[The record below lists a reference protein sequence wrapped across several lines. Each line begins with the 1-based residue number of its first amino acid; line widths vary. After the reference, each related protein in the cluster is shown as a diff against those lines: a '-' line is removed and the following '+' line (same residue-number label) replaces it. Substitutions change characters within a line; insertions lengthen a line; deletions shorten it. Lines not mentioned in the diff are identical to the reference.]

1 MSVLLLLI
9 PVSVC
14 LGLLGLGFCIW
25 AIRSHQYTDPE
36 GDAQRI
42 LDERFDK
49 RPSLKQDDNL
59 RDERHK

>member
-42 LDERFDK
+42 FDERFDK

>member
-25 AIRSHQYTDPE
+25 AICSHQYTDPE
-36 GDAQRI
+36 GDARRI
-42 LDERFDK
+42 LDKRFDE
-49 RPSLKQDDNL
+49 RPLSKQDDNL
-59 RDERHK
+59 RDELHK

>member
-14 LGLLGLGFCIW
+14 LGLLGLSFCIW

-42 LDERFDK
+42 LDERFDE
-49 RPSLKQDDNL
+49 RPISKQDDNL
-59 RDERHK
+59 RDEGHK